1 MRPAR
6 DLLGPRRV
14 RVGCLVFQDPLP
26 LCGLLYLL
34 LYFDSSGFLRVG
46 LLAAFL
52 HECGHILVY
61 WRFKHQLPVIAVT
74 MTGFCMR
81 TRGAG
86 LTAAQTL
93 LLAAAG
99 PGANLLLAGV
109 WYFRMSRRATLWGA
123 AFLAANGLTAA
134 FNLLPVPPLDGAQIL
149 HAAVQLR
156 RQRRKR

>member
-1 MRPAR
+1 M
-6 DLLGPRRV
+6 
-14 RVGCLVFQDPLP
+14 
-26 LCGLLYLL
+26 
-34 LYFDSSGFLRVG
+34 G

-99 PGANLLLAGV
+99 PGANLLLAGI
-109 WYFRMSRRATLWGA
+109 WYEQMNRRATLWGA
-123 AFLAANGLTAA
+123 AFLAANCLTAA
-134 FNLLPVPPLDGAQIL
+134 FNLLPIPPLDGAQIL

-156 RQRRKR
+156 RQKRKR

>member
-86 LTAAQTL
+86 LTAAQAL

-99 PGANLLLAGV
+99 PGANLLLAGI
-109 WYFRMSRRATLWGA
+109 WYEQMNRRATLWGT
-123 AFLAANGLTAA
+123 AFLAANCLTAA
-134 FNLLPVPPLDGAQIL
+134 FNLLPIPPLDGAQIL

>member
-1 MRPAR
+1 
-6 DLLGPRRV
+6 
-14 RVGCLVFQDPLP
+14 
-26 LCGLLYLL
+26 
-34 LYFDSSGFLRVG
+34 
-46 LLAAFL
+46 
-52 HECGHILVY
+52 
-61 WRFKHQLPVIAVT
+61 

-123 AFLAANGLTAA
+123 AFLAANCLTAA
-134 FNLLPVPPLDGAQIL
+134 FNLLPIPPLDGAQIL
-149 HAAVQLR
+149 HAARQLCQER
-156 RQRRKR
+156 RG

>member
-1 MRPAR
+1 MKLAR
-6 DLLGPRRV
+6 ELLGPRRV

-26 LCGLLYLL
+26 LCGLLYLM

-46 LLAAFL
+46 LLAACL

-61 WRFKHQLPVIAVT
+61 WLFKHRLPVIAVT

-109 WYFRMSRRATLWGA
+109 WYALMSRRATLWGG
-123 AFLAANGLTAA
+123 AFLAANCLTAA

-149 HAAVQLR
+149 HAARQLCRER
-156 RQRRKR
+156 RGR

>member
-14 RVGCLVFQDPLP
+14 RGGCLVFQDPLP

-86 LTAAQTL
+86 LTAIQTL

-99 PGANLLLAGV
+99 PGTNLLLAGT
-109 WYFRMSRRATLWGA
+109 WYEQMNRRATLWGT
-123 AFLAANGLTAA
+123 AFLAANCLTAA

-149 HAAVQLR
+149 HAARQLCQER
-156 RQRRKR
+156 RG

>member
-61 WRFKHQLPVIAVT
+61 WLFKHRMPVIAVT

-81 TRGAG
+81 TQGAG
-86 LTAAQTL
+86 LTAIQTL

-99 PGANLLLAGV
+99 PGTNLLLAGV

-123 AFLAANGLTAA
+123 AFLAANCLTAA
-134 FNLLPVPPLDGAQIL
+134 FNLLPIPPLDGAQIL

>member
-1 MRPAR
+1 M
-6 DLLGPRRV
+6 GPRRV

-86 LTAAQTL
+86 LTAIQTL

-99 PGANLLLAGV
+99 PGANLLLAGI
-109 WYFRMSRRATLWGA
+109 WYEQMNRRATLWGT
-123 AFLAANGLTAA
+123 AFLAANCLTAA

-149 HAAVQLR
+149 HAARQLCQER
-156 RQRRKR
+156 RG

>member
-6 DLLGPRRV
+6 DLLGPPRV

-86 LTAAQTL
+86 LTAIQTL

-99 PGANLLLAGV
+99 PGTNLLLAGI
-109 WYFRMSRRATLWGA
+109 WYEQMNRRATLWGT
-123 AFLAANGLTAA
+123 AFLAANCLTAA

-149 HAAVQLR
+149 HAARQLCQER
-156 RQRRKR
+156 RG